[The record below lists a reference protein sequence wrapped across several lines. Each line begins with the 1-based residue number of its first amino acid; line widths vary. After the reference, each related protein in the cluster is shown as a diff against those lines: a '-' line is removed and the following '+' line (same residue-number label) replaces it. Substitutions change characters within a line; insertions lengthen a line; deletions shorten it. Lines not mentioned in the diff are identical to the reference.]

1 MIWPPLTSPALY
13 PVFFQIEQVILHFHS
28 LHMLLL
34 VTRNALLFYLN
45 GPLLNLLKAFSL
57 LPLCSFVSSVNF

>member
-28 LHMLLL
+28 MHMLLL

-45 GPLLNLLKAFSL
+45 GHLLNLLKALSL
-57 LPLCSFVSSVNF
+57 LPLCAPLYLL